1 MADRPYF
8 NKSSKDLAGLFEQ
21 HQSDLALVK
30 KIYEE
35 LKHRKTPTAVSL
47 RSKVERFIKA
57 GGSTSS
63 GKKPSPKTSPEQ
75 ESHHL
80 VSCKLCETR
89 MRIPRKDKRVSYRC
103 PNCKAL
109 FEVAFVGELIEVTF
123 VKEEISDQQG
133 SDSSSDRVTEDNAYE
148 ILGVTKDASFAEIKA
163 SWRRLSQQYHPDK
176 HQGLPERLKK
186 ASEKE
191 MERINQAYALLSR
204 NSAED
209 F

>member
-21 HQSDLALVK
+21 HQNDLALVK

-47 RSKVERFIKA
+47 RSKVERFIK
-57 GGSTSS
+57 GGTES
-63 GKKPSPKTSPEQ
+63 GKGQAPSPKTPPEQ

-89 MRIPRKDKRVSYRC
+89 MRIPRKEKRISYRC

-123 VKEEISDQQG
+123 VKEEVSDQQG
-133 SDSSSDRVTEDNAYE
+133 SDSSSDRVTVENAHE
-148 ILGVTKDASFAEIKA
+148 ILGVTKHASFAEIKA